1 MKQLWTA
8 SLAGI
13 YEHPWAPLQIYIYL
27 EAPQERITGTFRCW
41 SKSGPTLDESAPTLY
56 LALCTVAK
64 KWYRKCSGRLNQVK
78 WCQCKSNSY
87 MQGAERDIALTK
99 ASHIFRV
106 AASAAFPIFPPSD
119 CLRVSRMEWPFKR
132 INSEVRKSN
141 RLIQGMK
148 GQCMSTLFFFDL
160 FCSIVNPRGPPC
172 EV

>member
-1 MKQLWTA
+1 MDSVFGWNLWT
-8 SLAGI
+8 SLSTAADL
-13 YEHPWAPLQIYIYL
+13 HLPRDL

-41 SKSGPTLDESAPTLY
+41 SLDPPWTTNRVVVVLIKSNGF
-56 LALCTVAK
+56 
-64 KWYRKCSGRLNQVK
+64 K
-78 WCQCKSNSY
+78 WCQCKPNSY

-99 ASHIFRV
+99 ASHIFLV

-132 INSEVRKSN
+132 INSEVIKFCRKTPN

-148 GQCMSTLFFFDL
+148 GQYMSTFFFFDL
-160 FCSIVNPRGPPC
+160 FCIIVNPRGPPC

>member
-1 MKQLWTA
+1 MD
-8 SLAGI
+8 
-13 YEHPWAPLQIYIYL
+13 
-27 EAPQERITGTFRCW
+27 
-41 SKSGPTLDESAPTLY
+41 DESAPTLY

-64 KWYRKCSGRLNQVK
+64 KWRVPKILPSFLHRKCNGRLNKVK

-87 MQGAERDIALTK
+87 MQGAERDIALTQ
-99 ASHIFRV
+99 ASHIFLV
-106 AASAAFPIFPPSD
+106 AASAAFPIFPASD

-132 INSEVRKSN
+132 INSEVIKFCRKTPN

-148 GQCMSTLFFFDL
+148 GQCMSTLFFDL